1 MAEMCCGQ
9 KVSFSMAGMSCR
21 QKVSFSMAGMCRRQK
36 ESVSAWLEYVVVKKL
51 VSTGMGHAQKVS
63 ANRLNRFVRGIRR
76 RSRRNRRLMV
86 PRTDASYLV
95 KKKVD
100 VQPTSIA
107 ILAFARLQSQ
117 SKNYMYMFYYRR
129 KDGRVK
135 RKVRQ
140 RLPLLIVIRKRY
152 CRHGNKTGQCQKR
165 GWLHQTGQIYFCA
178 HLQAYSSPKCWK
190 KMRAVNLISLA
201 S

>member
-95 KKKVD
+95 KKKLTCNQLLSLFSLSHVYK
-100 VQPTSIA
+100 VNPRTICICSIIA
-107 ILAFARLQSQ
+107 ER
-117 SKNYMYMFYYRR
+117 
-129 KDGRVK
+129 
-135 RKVRQ
+135 
-140 RLPLLIVIRKRY
+140 
-152 CRHGNKTGQCQKR
+152 TEE
-165 GWLHQTGQIYFCA
+165 
-178 HLQAYSSPKCWK
+178 
-190 KMRAVNLISLA
+190 
-201 S
+201 